1 MTLTLRHF
9 LPLAAATALAISTAS
24 VALADEIYA
33 TNGVAIN
40 GYDAVAYFTDHKP
53 VKGSDKFTTNYKG
66 TTFYFASAAHR
77 DAFAGN
83 PEHYAPQFGGYCA
96 YGTAEGHKAPTEPQA
111 FTVVDDK
118 LYLNY
123 NDHVMQTWRTD
134 IGGYIKKANANWDTV
149 KEQPAP

>member
-1 MTLTLRHF
+1 MAIYRRTVLKALAAVGTFQLLTRKPLHAEEA
-9 LPLAAATALAISTAS
+9 PLAIK
-24 VALADEIYA
+24 
-33 TNGVAIN
+33 
-40 GYDAVAYFTDHKP
+40 GYDPVAYFTDGKP
-53 VKGSDKFTTNYKG
+53 VEGSPQYEAVWDNNRYR
-66 TTFYFASAAHR
+66 FASAEHLAQFKS
-77 DAFAGN
+77 DPA
-83 PEHYAPQFGGYCA
+83 HYAPQFGGYCA